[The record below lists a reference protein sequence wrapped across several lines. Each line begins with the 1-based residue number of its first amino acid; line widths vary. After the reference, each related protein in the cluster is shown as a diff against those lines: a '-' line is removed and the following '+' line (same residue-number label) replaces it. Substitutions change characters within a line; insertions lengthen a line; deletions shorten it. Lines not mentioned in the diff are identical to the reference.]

1 MEELNGELEFQRVNL
16 LQNRLQPPFQVFPCP
31 GLAFGASE
39 LGIIRQ
45 RTAVE
50 ISGFVEQFNL
60 LIILGGHCSI
70 LRLISPAQW
79 I

>member
-1 MEELNGELEFQRVNL
+1 MEELNGGLEFQRVNL
-16 LQNRLQPPFQVFPCP
+16 LQNRLQSLFQLFLCP
-31 GLAFGASE
+31 GFVFGPRE
-39 LGIIRQ
+39 LGIVRQ
-45 RTAVE
+45 RTAVK